1 MSSALAMV
9 LTAAMAVPANGPEKV
24 SGEVEQGLDLRGEW
38 EGLLWKEQGDFI
50 WVGYRDLVGVKGL
63 SYREGELVYRRR
75 FNVVDEGNGM
85 LRATL
90 GRMER
95 LGIYQ
100 RQSDR
105 LIICLRDAENGRP
118 TSFKGGNGQHLLI
131 LHRVKPRK

>member
-1 MSSALAMV
+1 M
-9 LTAAMAVPANGPEKV
+9 NGF

-63 SYREGELVYRRR
+63 SYREGELDYRRR

-90 GRMER
+90 GRVER

-105 LIICLRDAENGRP
+105 VIICLRDAENGRP
-118 TSFKGGNGQHLLI
+118 TSFKGGDGQSLLI
-131 LHRVKPRK
+131 LHRVKPRN